1 MTIKVKRYWRLTE
14 TEWKHD
20 ELPIDKPVYLHETQW
35 YLIDGTLGHVTLT
48 LTGVDEN
55 GKLSDAYGYGFT
67 IGEKDYVFA
76 PVTPGTDM
84 ATGMFF
90 CLLIDGKEYW
100 KEDIEK
106 NRSFVE
112 TTLNDY
118 NTELYLKEIDD
129 D

>member
-1 MTIKVKRYWRLTE
+1 MTIKVKRYWRLTG

-20 ELPIDKPVYLHETQW
+20 ELTIDKPVYLHETPW

-76 PVTPGTDM
+76 TVTPGTDM

-90 CLLIDGKEYW
+90 CLLIDDTEYW

-112 TTLNDY
+112 TTIDDY
-118 NTELYLKEIDD
+118 NTELYLKEIDND
-129 D
+129 